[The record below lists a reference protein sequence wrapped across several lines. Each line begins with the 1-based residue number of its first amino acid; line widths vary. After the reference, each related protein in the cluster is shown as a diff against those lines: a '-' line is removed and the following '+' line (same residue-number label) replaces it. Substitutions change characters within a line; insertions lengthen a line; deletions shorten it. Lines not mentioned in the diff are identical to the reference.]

1 MCSFFCKEVL
11 YAGVLLSGVFSE
23 EAGREEIFQEFPHF
37 FGKRLAETEK
47 AY

>member
-1 MCSFFCKEVL
+1 MQFLLQGGL

-23 EAGREEIFQEFPHF
+23 EAGREENFQEFPHF